1 MAGTIPAMTIHCDRN
16 TLRAWG
22 RIAFV
27 CFAVLAGAPDARA
40 QEHTIRVALAR
51 SISSVTTLAA
61 IEKGYF
67 KEHGIRIE
75 IEDIDS
81 SVNAMALLAQNRLQ
95 ILEGGISAGYFNAL
109 EKNLPITIIADR
121 VTTPIHHK
129 LMLRTDLKDEIREIA
144 QLKGRT
150 IASNGQGAV
159 TTYEIG
165 KLLETAGLT
174 MKDVE
179 VKILPFTQM
188 GLAFANKAIDA
199 GLVISPWNTQIAD
212 QGLAIPFADPDDYV
226 QPGPLT
232 IAVAFVNTD
241 WEKQNPELLR
251 NYTLGYMR
259 GVRDYCQAYHGG
271 ANRQDLID
279 LLIRSGT
286 ERRPEMLQR
295 YPWPARNA
303 NGRLSVESLLDMQ
316 AWFAKAGLTQQQFPA
331 ERLVN
336 YAYVDH
342 AVAKLGPFAV
352 ENTASPLGGC
362 R

>member
-1 MAGTIPAMTIHCDRN
+1 MRAG
-16 TLRAWG
+16 RA
-22 RIAFV
+22 ILV
-27 CFAVLAGAPDARA
+27 AVLTALTSANAHA

-51 SISSVTTLAA
+51 SLVSVTTLVA

-67 KEHGIRIE
+67 KEHGIKVE

-81 SVNAMALLAQNRLQ
+81 SVNALALLAQNRLQ
-95 ILEGGISAGYFNAL
+95 VVEGGISAGYFNAL
-109 EKNLPITIIADR
+109 EQGLPITIVADR

-129 LMLRTDLKDEIREIA
+129 FLVRADLKDQIKEVA

-179 VKILPFTQM
+179 IKILPFTQM
-188 GLAFANKAIDA
+188 GVAFANKAIDGA
-199 GLVISPWNTQIAD
+199 LMISPWNVQAVD
-212 QGLAIPFADPDDYV
+212 QGFAVPFADPDDYV

-232 IAVAFVNTD
+232 IAVSFINLD
-241 WEKQNPELLR
+241 WEKQNPQVMR
-251 NYTLGYMR
+251 NYMLAYMR
-259 GVRDYCQAYHGG
+259 GVRDYCQAYHG
-271 ANRQDLID
+271 APIRRELID
-279 LLIRSGT
+279 ILIRSGT
-286 ERRPEMLQR
+286 ERRPEMLEK
-295 YPWPARNA
+295 YPWPARSP
-303 NGRLSVESLLDMQ
+303 NGRLSLDSLLDMQ
-316 AWFAKAGLTQQQFPA
+316 SWFVKAGLTRQQFPA

-336 YAYVDH
+336 YAHVDY
-342 AVAKLGPFAV
+342 AVATLGPFV
-352 ENTASPLGGC
+352 PENKDSGLRGC